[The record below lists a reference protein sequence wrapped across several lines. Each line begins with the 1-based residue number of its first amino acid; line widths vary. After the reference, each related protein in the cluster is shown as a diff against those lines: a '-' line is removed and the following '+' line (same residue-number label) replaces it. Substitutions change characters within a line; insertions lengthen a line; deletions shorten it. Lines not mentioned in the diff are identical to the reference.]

1 MGFAKGLSAE
11 GVLLSLTNRWKMEL
25 DKGLG
30 AGAIFVDLRKAFD
43 SLSHNIL
50 SLKLQAVAI
59 CGNLH
64 EWLMNYLSDRC
75 QCTLVNGYVSDLTLV
90 QYGIPHGSL
99 LGPRLYTIYV
109 NDLPDAITLGNVLM
123 YTDDTTIYCTGK
135 SFDELCLDLNKV
147 LDELRLWSLKSKL
160 SIHSIKT
167 TAMIF
172 TKQNFIGPAAPI
184 LFGDKY
190 VNVVDHA
197 TRLGLTIDSCL
208 SWSKHICY
216 IKKHFSQNVGVLKGP
231 YNTGLSNG
239 RGVIINLMTQLQETA
254 VIFNLMTQLQGT
266 VTAKGSL
273 QGYCRNYSGIPCI
286 LEYGNKS
293 WVQNC
298 YFTDYTCQLM
308 CIITSCKVASSS
320 TSSSLSLPPTSSS
333 LPSTSLVLPPSL
345 KLQKLEA
352 IWVFEHFITGIENI
366 TKSVESLSGT
376 EETKTLRRSIFRVAV
391 AFEEFSL
398 NYSRLHAIRR
408 KSVMVID
415 GHRMMSLVVGIV
427 YKDLHEL
434 LAIDQPI
441 GMKTSSRSHFGSRIM
456 VVTMDPKPNKLQG
469 NVILKFGNLKVDG
482 EKKCMF
488 WSGFGESSDGFSERG
503 CQVVAS
509 KSNSEQTV
517 CSCNHFTHFA
527 LLVDYNRIPRLNK
540 EDETNLEIITYA
552 GLSLSIIG
560 ALLTII
566 LHSLLI
572 LCIKTCVVMI
582 PLLGITWVFGFLLPL
597 HKAFAYIFT
606 IFNSTQIRERL
617 KRKMNTILPS
627 ADNERPAKKS
637 SQVNPRDVG
646 SAWAVELQ
654 SFYE

>member
-1 MGFAKGLSAE
+1 MKKHYGMCFA
-11 GVLLSLTNRWKMEL
+11 
-25 DKGLG
+25 
-30 AGAIFVDLRKAFD
+30 F
-43 SLSHNIL
+43 
-50 SLKLQAVAI
+50 
-59 CGNLH
+59 
-64 EWLMNYLSDRC
+64 
-75 QCTLVNGYVSDLTLV
+75 
-90 QYGIPHGSL
+90 
-99 LGPRLYTIYV
+99 
-109 NDLPDAITLGNVLM
+109 
-123 YTDDTTIYCTGK
+123 
-135 SFDELCLDLNKV
+135 
-147 LDELRLWSLKSKL
+147 
-160 SIHSIKT
+160 IKT
-167 TAMIF
+167 EVFA
-172 TKQNFIGPAAPI
+172 
-184 LFGDKY
+184 LF
-190 VNVVDHA
+190 
-197 TRLGLTIDSCL
+197 
-208 SWSKHICY
+208 
-216 IKKHFSQNVGVLKGP
+216 P
-231 YNTGLSNG
+231 
-239 RGVIINLMTQLQETA
+239 
-254 VIFNLMTQLQGT
+254 

-308 CIITSCKVASSS
+308 CIITSCKGKRNRMSPGFCEEKCSETYNPLADRCNEVKRNRSSLYQICNTTKCNMTSEKQIFVTRQTCYCSSTDCGLKCNGINCTQKCQQRKTVASSS

-345 KLQKLEA
+345 KLQKLANETLIKLNRIDISNSSSLQEA

-566 LHSLLI
+566 LHSLL
-572 LCIKTCVVMI
+572 M
-582 PLLGITWVFGFLLPL
+582 
-597 HKAFAYIFT
+597 
-606 IFNSTQIRERL
+606 
-617 KRKMNTILPS
+617 
-627 ADNERPAKKS
+627 
-637 SQVNPRDVG
+637 
-646 SAWAVELQ
+646 
-654 SFYE
+654 